1 MSAPAGVTVDVDWA
15 RVATE
20 FHRDRDV
27 IATRTAIQ
35 ASRVDLGD
43 FTRAVEG
50 LVSGPDRDRGQ
61 VTSAVR
67 GLWSQAARQPGA
79 SFLLGFALYA
89 EVQHGWELS
98 ADTDNMGV
106 LIEVAQE
113 TWLSAR
119 TAVADE
125 RERALVDLLVRHLG
139 DLLAAFEMENGL
151 NCSCAMETIQAAGQ
165 VADGT
170 AAVLAEL
177 DALTAGAAP
186 LTDGVS
192 GSGSGRGVG
201 AAPVTPAG
209 LLRRVLEAHHL
220 YFDGV
225 RLSAQT
231 ILEHVLG
238 EVEVE
243 EVEARAAALQQA
255 LVDERLAVDVYQSE
269 LRAHVMALT
278 ALAARLRSTALSGL
292 TFPGLKVTYVVPF
305 TARGAT
311 DNLARDN
318 ERLVAAVRRNGHR
331 LIGTGPLAPLQ
342 VRDLEL
348 SDIWSHGRDEVFSE
362 STDSELEPTAY
373 QVVTAVLPDLW
384 IQPRAPGLPRLGP
397 YRVEIRFSSFGNHHV
412 RVSGPV
418 QPADDDRP
426 PGYHDLN
433 QALRRGSGFMGAED
447 VVLDSGGRV
456 HGSVGQLA
464 AAVVEMVSG
473 WDDLL
478 EVRKLRCHVDPA
490 IDTHALIT
498 MPEALVRTPGEA
510 GVPPRS
516 VEATGE
522 QILDA
527 VGPLL
532 LIPAER
538 TAAGL
543 EEWLRYADPGL
554 DADIPNFLGQLA
566 PLDSLAVQTARS
578 TCLYTPG
585 LPDWSLLG
593 TSELIEFV
601 VSSRAL
607 IRQWNNHLQ
616 EAVDVATTMLRRR
629 LAGESLKTDEVRL
642 LRLRLAD
649 HGALIR
655 QQRALLHSEE
665 LARSPGHR
673 HILDNLLHTS
683 GASRLEAELAT
694 SISELDELYTQLGDD
709 AAAVEEART
718 ASYQNL
724 VGLILFVLALFSL
737 ADLFGFVN
745 DSVFPARTP
754 PAVVAAELVTYALAI
769 VGLAVWGVIGYR
781 RSTRG

>member
-1 MSAPAGVTVDVDWA
+1 MAVDVDWA

-27 IATRTAIQ
+27 IATRTAIN
-35 ASRVDLGD
+35 ASRVDLAE
-43 FTRAVEG
+43 FTGAVEG
-50 LVSGPDRDRGQ
+50 LVSGPDRDPAA
-61 VTSAVR
+61 VTAAVR

-79 SFLLGFALYA
+79 SFLLGFSLYA

-98 ADTDNMGV
+98 ADTDNMAV
-106 LIEVAQE
+106 LIESVRE
-113 TWLSAR
+113 TWLTAR
-119 TAVADE
+119 TAVDDGQ
-125 RERALVDLLVRHLG
+125 ERALVDLLVRHLG

-151 NCSCAMETIQAAGQ
+151 NCSCALETIQAAGQ

-170 AAVLAEL
+170 AAVLADL
-177 DALTAGAAP
+177 DALTGDAPTTHGVAGA
-186 LTDGVS
+186 
-192 GSGSGRGVG
+192 G

-255 LVDERLAVDVYQSE
+255 LMDERLAVDVYQSE

-318 ERLVAAVRRNGHR
+318 ERLVAAVRRHGHR

-362 STDSELEPTAY
+362 ATESELEPTAY

-447 VVLDSGGRV
+447 VVLDSGGQV

-498 MPEALVRTPGEA
+498 VPEAFVRTPTEPGA
-510 GVPPRS
+510 PPVS

-593 TSELIEFV
+593 TSELVEFV

-694 SISELDELYTQLGDD
+694 SIGELDELYTQLGDD

-718 ASYQNL
+718 AAYQNL

-754 PAVVAAELVTYALAI
+754 TAVVAAELVTYALAI

>member
-1 MSAPAGVTVDVDWA
+1 MDVDWA

-27 IATRTAIQ
+27 IATRTAIA

-50 LVSGPDRDRGQ
+50 LVSGPDRDPAE
-61 VTSAVR
+61 VTAAV
-67 GLWSQAARQPGA
+67 GALWSRAAGEPGTT
-79 SFLLGFALYA
+79 FLLAFALYA

-98 ADTDNMGV
+98 ADTVNMSV
-106 LIEVAQE
+106 LIEAARE
-113 TWLSAR
+113 TWGSAR
-119 TAVADE
+119 TAVEDPE
-125 RERALVDLLVRHLG
+125 ERALVDLLVRHLG

-151 NCSCAMETIQAAGQ
+151 NCSCALETIQAAGQ

-170 AAVLAEL
+170 ASVLADLGEL
-177 DALTAGAAP
+177 GAAGP
-186 LTDGVS
+186 A
-192 GSGSGRGVG
+192 VG
-201 AAPVTPAG
+201 PAPATPAG

-243 EVEARAAALQQA
+243 EVEARAAALQQT
-255 LVDERLAVDVYQSE
+255 LRDERLAVDVYQSE

-292 TFPGLKVTYVVPF
+292 TFPDLKVTYVVPF

-318 ERLVAAVRRNGHR
+318 ERLVGAVRRNGHR

-362 STDSELEPTAY
+362 SRESELEPTAY
-373 QVVTAVLPDLW
+373 EVVTAVLPDLW

-412 RVSGPV
+412 RISGPV

-447 VVLDSGGRV
+447 VVLDSGGEV

-490 IDTHALIT
+490 IDTHALVT
-498 MPEALVRTPGEA
+498 MPEAVVRTPGEGDA
-510 GVPPRS
+510 PPRA

-616 EAVDVATTMLRRR
+616 EAVDVATAMLRRR

-718 ASYQNL
+718 AAYQNL

-754 PAVVAAELVTYALAI
+754 GVVVAAELVTYALAI
-769 VGLAVWGVIGYR
+769 VGLAVWGVVGYR